1 MKTNDARQDA
11 VNQNRR
17 GFLKAGAAS
26 IAVGLSAGVIA
37 PSASGEMTST
47 ENSPAPARTI
57 QDSMP
62 TRNLGKTG
70 FRVGI
75 FGLGGQGALEK
86 ANNESL
92 ALQMIQRALE
102 LGVNYFDTSAI
113 YGGPD
118 RWSDGGQG
126 ALEKASN
133 ESLALQIIQRAL
145 ELGVNYFDTSAIYGG
160 PDRWSERYLGKG
172 LKGSRDHVFIATK
185 TKERTRDAALKNLD
199 VSLKLLDTDHID
211 TWQLHDVGIQE
222 DIDQIFGKGGAIEA
236 LVQAHDQKMVRH
248 LGVTGRFRPEA
259 LMECIRR
266 FPFDTV
272 LMGVNAADKYY
283 YSFEKDLLPLA
294 VEKQMGI
301 IGMKVMAR
309 GRILSSWTPP
319 PVEQQKR
326 SWEGR
331 GAIATTP
338 GTLTKRETFYYNL
351 SLPISTA
358 IIGCDSV
365 EQVEECVELARSFTP
380 LSQAQMAAMEAKV
393 EPVAKQSLFFRLM
406 PR

>member
-1 MKTNDARQDA
+1 MKSNDTPQDA
-11 VNQNRR
+11 GNQNRR
-17 GFLKAGAAS
+17 GFLKTGAAS
-26 IAVGLSAGVIA
+26 IAAGLSAGVVA
-37 PSASGEMTST
+37 PSASGEVTST
-47 ENSPAPARTI
+47 ENTPAAAKAI
-57 QDSMP
+57 QEMMP

-102 LGVNYFDTSAI
+102 LGVNYFDTSI
-113 YGGPD
+113 YGG
-118 RWSDGGQG
+118 S
-126 ALEKASN
+126 
-133 ESLALQIIQRAL
+133 
-145 ELGVNYFDTSAIYGG
+145 
-160 PDRWSERYLGKG
+160 DRWSERYLGKG
-172 LKGSRDHVFIATK
+172 LKGSRDHVFIASK
-185 TKERTRDAALKNLD
+185 TKERTRDAALKNLE

-211 TWQLHDVGIQE
+211 TGQLHDVGIKE

-236 LVQAHDQKMVRH
+236 LVQARDQKMVLH

-259 LMECIRR
+259 LIECINR

-319 PVEQQKR
+319 PVEEQKH

-338 GTLTKRETFYYNL
+338 GTLTKQETFYYNL

-365 EQVEECVELARSFTP
+365 EQVDECVELARSFTP
-380 LSQAQMAAMEAKV
+380 LSQT
-393 EPVAKQSLFFRLM
+393 
-406 PR
+406 

>member
-1 MKTNDARQDA
+1 MDSSNNAKKAA
-11 VNQNRR
+11 NQGRR
-17 GFLKAGAAS
+17 EFLKAGGVSVAAGLAS
-26 IAVGLSAGVIA
+26 AALPQGARADVAQHTEAHEAVQA
-37 PSASGEMTST
+37 M
-47 ENSPAPARTI
+47 
-57 QDSMP
+57 MP
-62 TRNLGKTG
+62 TRNLGRTG
-70 FRVGI
+70 FRAGI

-86 ANNESL
+86 VNNE
-92 ALQMIQRALE
+92 AIAVPIIERAFA

-113 YGGPD
+113 YGGP
-118 RWSDGGQG
+118 
-126 ALEKASN
+126 E
-133 ESLALQIIQRAL
+133 
-145 ELGVNYFDTSAIYGG
+145 
-160 PDRWSERYLGKG
+160 RWSEQYLGKALEG
-172 LKGSRDHVFIATK
+172 KRDQVYIASK

-199 VSLKLLDTDHID
+199 VSLKLLKTDHLD
-211 TWQLHDVGIQE
+211 TWQLHDVGISE
-222 DIDQIFGKGGAIEA
+222 DVETIFGKGGTIEA
-236 LVQAHDQKMVRH
+236 FQQAKEQKMVRF

-272 LMGVNAADKYY
+272 LMGLNAADKYY
-283 YSFEKDLLPLA
+283 YSFEKELLPLA

-319 PVEQQKR
+319 PVDVQKK
-326 SWEGR
+326 SWEGT

-338 GTLTKRETFYYNL
+338 GTLSKHETMFYTL

-365 EQVEECVELARSFTP
+365 EQVEECVEMARAFTP
-380 LSQAQMAAMEAKV
+380 LSERQMTELEAKV

>member
-1 MKTNDARQDA
+1 M
-11 VNQNRR
+11 
-17 GFLKAGAAS
+17 
-26 IAVGLSAGVIA
+26 
-37 PSASGEMTST
+37 
-47 ENSPAPARTI
+47 
-57 QDSMP
+57 MP

-86 ANNESL
+86 
-92 ALQMIQRALE
+92 
-102 LGVNYFDTSAI
+102 V
-113 YGGPD
+113 
-118 RWSDGGQG
+118 
-126 ALEKASN
+126 SN

-172 LKGSRDHVFIATK
+172 LKASRDHVFIATK

-236 LVQAHDQKMVRH
+236 LVQARDQKMVGH

-259 LMECIRR
+259 LMECIHR

-326 SWEGR
+326 SWEGQ

-393 EPVAKQSLFFRLM
+393 EPVAKQALFFRLM

>member
-1 MKTNDARQDA
+1 MKTNDALQKLA
-11 VNQNRR
+11 HSNRR
-17 GFLKAGAAS
+17 NFLKSGAAVAAGLSTGTIASAAVDEAGLTKSPS
-26 IAVGLSAGVIA
+26 IAGG
-37 PSASGEMTST
+37 PF
-47 ENSPAPARTI
+47 
-57 QDSMP
+57 QDLMP

-70 FRVGI
+70 TRVGI

-86 ANNESL
+86 ANHEEV
-92 ALQMIQRALE
+92 AL
-102 LGVNYFDTSAI
+102 
-113 YGGPD
+113 P
-118 RWSDGGQG
+118 
-126 ALEKASN
+126 
-133 ESLALQIIQRAL
+133 IIQRAL

-160 PDRWSERYLGKG
+160 PERWSEQYLGKG
-172 LKGSRDHVFIATK
+172 LKGNRDRVFIATK
-185 TKERTRDAALKNLD
+185 TKERTRDAALKNIE

-211 TWQLHDVGIQE
+211 CWQLHDVGIQE

-236 LVQAHDQKMVRH
+236 LIEARDQKIVRH

-259 LMECIRR
+259 LMESIRR

-272 LMGVNAADKYY
+272 LMAVNAADKYHY
-283 YSFEKDLLPLA
+283 PFEKDLLPLA

-319 PVEQQKR
+319 PVDEQKR
-326 SWEGR
+326 SWEGQ

-338 GTLTKRETFYYNL
+338 GTLTKQETFFYNL
-351 SLPISTA
+351 SLPLSTA

-365 EQVEECVELARSFTP
+365 EQVEECAELARSFTP
-380 LSQAQMAAMEAKV
+380 LSEAQMTAMEAKV
-393 EPVAKQSLFFRLM
+393 EPIAKQALFFRLM

>member
-1 MKTNDARQDA
+1 MSDTSPVSPRLQG
-11 VNQNRR
+11 RR
-17 GFLKAGAAS
+17 DFLKTGGAVTA
-26 IAVGLSAGVIA
+26 ALLS
-37 PSASGEMTST
+37 PSAFAVTSNKT
-47 ENSPAPARTI
+47 MPGLPSNPRTNEA
-57 QDSMP
+57 MP

-70 FRVGI
+70 FRATI
-75 FGLGGQGALEK
+75 FGLGGQGALENP
-86 ANNESL
+86 NNE
-92 ALQMIQRALE
+92 AAAAAMIQRALE

-113 YGGPD
+113 YGGP
-118 RWSDGGQG
+118 
-126 ALEKASN
+126 
-133 ESLALQIIQRAL
+133 
-145 ELGVNYFDTSAIYGG
+145 T
-160 PDRWSERYLGKG
+160 RWSEQYLGKG
-172 LKGSRDHVFIATK
+172 LKGVRDQVFIATK
-185 TKERTRDAALKNLD
+185 TKERTRDAALKNLE

-222 DIDQIFGKGGAIEA
+222 DVDQIFGKGGAMEA
-236 LVQAHDQKMVRH
+236 LIQARDQKMVRF

-272 LMGVNAADKYY
+272 LMAVNAADKYY
-283 YSFEKDLLPLA
+283 YPFEKDLLPMV

-319 PVEQQKR
+319 PVEVQKR

-338 GTLTKRETFYYNL
+338 GTLTKRETFFYNL
-351 SLPISTA
+351 SLPLSTA

-365 EQVEECVELARSFTP
+365 EQVEECAELARVFTP
-380 LSQAQMAAMEAKV
+380 LNQAQMAELEAKV
-393 EPVAKQSLFFRLM
+393 EPVAKQALFFRLM
-406 PR
+406 ER

>member
-1 MKTNDARQDA
+1 MKTNDTPQHAG
-11 VNQNRR
+11 NQNRR
-17 GFLKAGAAS
+17 GFLKTGAAS
-26 IAVGLSAGVIA
+26 IAAGLSAGVIA
-37 PSASGEMTST
+37 SRASGEVTST
-47 ENSPAPARTI
+47 GNSPAAIGAI
-57 QDSMP
+57 QDAMP

-70 FRVGI
+70 FRAAI

-86 ANNESL
+86 VNNESL
-92 ALQMIQRALE
+92 AQ
-102 LGVNYFDTSAI
+102 
-113 YGGPD
+113 
-118 RWSDGGQG
+118 
-126 ALEKASN
+126 
-133 ESLALQIIQRAL
+133 QIIQRAL

-172 LKGSRDHVFIATK
+172 LKGNRDHVFIATK
-185 TKERTRDAALKNLD
+185 TKERTRDAALKNLE

-211 TWQLHDVGIQE
+211 AWQLHDVGIQE
-222 DIDQIFGKGGAIEA
+222 DIDQIFGKGGAMEA
-236 LVQAHDQKMVRH
+236 LVQARDQKMVRH

-259 LMECIRR
+259 LIECIKR

-338 GTLTKRETFYYNL
+338 GTLTKREAFYYNL
-351 SLPISTA
+351 SLPISTV

-380 LSQAQMAAMEAKV
+380 LSQAQMAALEAKV
-393 EPVAKQSLFFRLM
+393 EPVAKQALFFRLM

>member
-1 MKTNDARQDA
+1 MDMKPNDTPQDSA
-11 VNQNRR
+11 NQNRR
-17 GFLKAGAAS
+17 GFLKTGAAS
-26 IAVGLSAGVIA
+26 LAAGLSAGVIA
-37 PSASGEMTST
+37 SGASGEVMSK
-47 ENSPAPARTI
+47 ENSPAGPMAV
-57 QDSMP
+57 QDMMP

-70 FRVGI
+70 FRTGI

-86 ANNESL
+86 ANNENI
-92 ALQMIQRALE
+92 ALPL
-102 LGVNYFDTSAI
+102 
-113 YGGPD
+113 
-118 RWSDGGQG
+118 
-126 ALEKASN
+126 
-133 ESLALQIIQRAL
+133 IQRAL

-160 PDRWSERYLGKG
+160 PDRWSEQYLGKG
-172 LKGSRDHVFIATK
+172 LKGSRDRVFIATK
-185 TKERTRDAALKNLD
+185 TKERTRDAALKNLE
-199 VSLKLLDTDHID
+199 VSLKLLDTDHVD
-211 TWQLHDVGIQE
+211 SWQLHDVGIQE
-222 DIDQIFGKGGAIEA
+222 DIDQIFGKGGAMEA
-236 LVQAHDQKMVRH
+236 LVEARDQKMVRQ

-272 LMGVNAADKYY
+272 LMGLNAADKYY
-283 YSFEKDLLPLA
+283 YSFEKELLPLA

-331 GAIATTP
+331 GAITTIP
-338 GTLTKRETFYYNL
+338 GALTKRETFFYTV

-358 IIGCDSV
+358 IIGCDSA
-365 EQVEECVELARSFTP
+365 EQVEECVDLARSFTP
-380 LSQAQMAAMEAKV
+380 LNQAQMAALEAKV

>member
-1 MKTNDARQDA
+1 MKPNDTPQADA
-11 VNQNRR
+11 NQNRR
-17 GFLKAGAAS
+17 GFLKTGAAS
-26 IAVGLSAGVIA
+26 IAAGLSAGVIA
-37 PSASGEMTST
+37 SRASDEVMSKET
-47 ENSPAPARTI
+47 SPAAAKAV
-57 QDSMP
+57 QDMMP

-92 ALQMIQRALE
+92 ALQMIQR
-102 LGVNYFDTSAI
+102 S
-113 YGGPD
+113 
-118 RWSDGGQG
+118 
-126 ALEKASN
+126 
-133 ESLALQIIQRAL
+133 L

-172 LKGSRDHVFIATK
+172 LKGSRDQVFIATK

-222 DIDQIFGKGGAIEA
+222 DIDQIFSKGGAIEA

-248 LGVTGRFRPEA
+248 LGVTGRFRPKA
-259 LMECIRR
+259 LIECIRR

-319 PVEQQKR
+319 PVEAQKH

-331 GAIATTP
+331 GAITTIP
-338 GTLTKRETFYYNL
+338 GTLTKREAFFYNL

-380 LSQAQMAAMEAKV
+380 LNQAQMAALEARV
-393 EPVAKQSLFFRLM
+393 EPVAEQALFFRLM